1 MRTSKHSKWVIE
13 EINSGWMDGFYF
25 DREIALSM
33 MQFYGDGLVGNF
45 ICREANE
52 DEVLPDDRLLYR
64 LVAHPILTL
73 Q

>member
-13 EINSGWMDGFYF
+13 EINSGWMDGFYY
-25 DREIALSM
+25 DEEIALSM
-33 MQFYGDGLVGNF
+33 MQFYRDGLVGVF

-64 LVAHPILTL
+64 LMAHPILTL